1 MTQITLDA
9 ELAGRLGDMMQTVDL
24 CDPNGRVLGRF
35 IPAAEPSQW
44 VPLGPDVSE
53 EDLDRREQLDERRYS
68 TADVVARLESL

>member
-9 ELAGRLGDMMQTVDL
+9 ELACRLGDRLQTVDL

-35 IPAAEPSQW
+35 VPVAEPSQW
-44 VPLGPDVSE
+44 EPLGPDVSE